1 MRLNSFVLSFVAAA
15 SFALAGCA
23 ADASDPAPETTDST
37 QQETIAESKV
47 HNAVSTKDQAAIGG
61 MGGMAIADQLDSR
74 MYDFNAVPRISDRSQ
89 YEVNL
94 TLLNNASV
102 LPHSGQAEGRDIAL
116 GHESGLGTTTG
127 Q

>member
-1 MRLNSFVLSFVAAA
+1 MRLNSLVLSFVAAA
-15 SFALAGCA
+15 TFALAGCA

-37 QQETIAESKV
+37 QQGNIAENQV
-47 HNAVSTKDQAAIGG
+47 HNAVSTKDQASLGG
-61 MGGMAIADQLDSR
+61 MAGPAIADQKDSR
-74 MYDFNAVPRISDRSQ
+74 MYDFNAVPRIGDRSQ

-102 LPHSGQAEGRDIAL
+102 VPHSGQAEGRDIAL
-116 GHESGLGTTTG
+116 GAESGLGTTTG